1 MARHLVLVGLPG
13 AGKSAVGLQ
22 VAEALGAPLFDI
34 DQLLVREMGMP
45 VARIFG
51 MVGEPRFRE
60 MEHKAVQAAVAA
72 EEPAVIVPGGG
83 WAAQPGHMH
92 WAAQSACVRIYLRCQ
107 PKTAA
112 RRAEDSEVR
121 PLLVGADLLERMR
134 KLLEEREPF
143 YKLADFEVAAEQ
155 DAGHVVA
162 AVLDVARRHAGW
174 GAGGI
179 HPGALM

>member
-1 MARHLVLVGLPG
+1 MPRHLVLVGLPG
-13 AGKSAVGLQ
+13 VGKSAVGRG

-45 VARIFG
+45 VAQIFG

-60 MEHKAVQAAVAA
+60 MEHKAVQAAVGA

-92 WAAQSACVRIYLRCQ
+92 WAGESACLRIYLRCL

-112 RRAEDSEVR
+112 RRADQGETR
-121 PLLVGADLLERMR
+121 PLLVGADPVERMR
-134 KLLEEREPF
+134 KLLELREPF
-143 YKLADFEVAAEQ
+143 YKLADFEVAAEKDPDQ
-155 DAGHVVA
+155 VVA
-162 AVLDVARRHAGW
+162 GVLDLARRHGGW
-174 GAGGI
+174 
-179 HPGALM
+179 